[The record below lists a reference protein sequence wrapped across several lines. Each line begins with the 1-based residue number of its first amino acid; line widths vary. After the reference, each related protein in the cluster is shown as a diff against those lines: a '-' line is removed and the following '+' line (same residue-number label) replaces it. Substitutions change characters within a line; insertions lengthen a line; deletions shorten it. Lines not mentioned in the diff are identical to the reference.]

1 MRICQE
7 FKRSVLLQFLY
18 EIVAPVAQY
27 GNNGFLAQIG
37 RGVHAVTK
45 FFKVHV
51 LNFVGDGELL
61 DFLAG
66 TQHSRINR
74 NCRCCMDVA
83 TSRLLIRGEDAIEYR
98 RDNFHELVVKRM
110 GQLMDKVV
118 LERHRIVDA
127 TEKMIRDKANSLCVN
142 AGTNPLYRLF
152 YYFNSKNITSFHQ
165 SLYPDR
171 LHVILK
177 GIVEKTISWTLSIL
191 HDVMHLVPGYK
202 DSMRK
207 LDSRISEFPVH
218 QSFEFF
224 RLLR

>member
-1 MRICQE
+1 
-7 FKRSVLLQFLY
+7 LY
-18 EIVAPVAQY
+18 EIVAPVAEF
-27 GNNGFLAQIG
+27 GKNGFLAQVG
-37 RGVHAVTK
+37 RGAHAVIK

-51 LNFVGDGELL
+51 LNFAGDGELL
-61 DFLAG
+61 DLLAG
-66 TQHSRINR
+66 TYHSRVNR

-83 TSRLLIRGEDAIEYR
+83 TSRLLIPGEEAIQYR
-98 RDNFHELVVKRM
+98 DDNYHELIVKRM
-110 GQLMDKVV
+110 GQLMDKFV

-127 TEKMIRDKANSLCVN
+127 AEKLLREKANRLCVN

-152 YYFNSKNITSFHQ
+152 YYLNAKGITSFHQ

-191 HDVMHLVPGYK
+191 HDVMDLVPGYK
-202 DSMRK
+202 DNMRK
-207 LDSRISEFPVH
+207 LDTRISAFPVH
-218 QSFEFF
+218 QAFEFF